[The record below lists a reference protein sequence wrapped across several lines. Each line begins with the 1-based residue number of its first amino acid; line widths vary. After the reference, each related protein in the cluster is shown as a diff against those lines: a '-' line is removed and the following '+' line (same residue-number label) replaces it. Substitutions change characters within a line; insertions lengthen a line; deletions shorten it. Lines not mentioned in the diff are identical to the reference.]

1 MRISNKNKLPGLIL
15 LACLLLAA
23 GLNSRVAAQAQIE
36 PDGQCTQIPVLYQL
50 ANYTVKSI
58 TVKPFVR
65 FIPVGSNL
73 EQALSAAIIQS
84 GSSGLK
90 VNQRFD
96 TAAVSFLEN
105 AFNQELER
113 RMLTGSMGLIF
124 TRYRLVNCDE
134 QARTLEVQY
143 RVLTVARPNYLTT
156 TFESNDRKNKN
167 EEAAGDLE
175 ENRQNFSLVPYA
187 GYNRSRAMYGGA
199 DFTYESH
206 VNAIRKI
213 QMSASGSGSSAVAE
227 MDFTG
232 SKQFSSGPLSYAE
245 WKGAYLFSNIPTNG
259 FELQDSTVAGRLFVA
274 TRPTGAHQL
283 FFRAGASVEGG
294 NRQTNLPQTETPSQT
309 LADSGYGALKL
320 YVGASLT
327 TSKHDWKASYAL
339 LLGNDGENLAVDYR
353 KQIVD
358 AAYRLRFLPRE
369 FKPFQLGAQITAGWL
384 RSRGGFIPYGERFFG
399 GNAEQEFIQGDSWR
413 IRSDPFIRSFP
424 QNRLNGSEP
433 FPLGGD
439 DFVSINLTV
448 AQTIWQKELVPAEI
462 SRDPDLNAALGGQL
476 KVART
481 VLREQ
486 VILGSKE
493 LKQLEAQVGCQQD
506 APGSGCL
513 KPIVNRLKSLL
524 TSLLSNAGSNDE
536 LKQTIN
542 LFFAN
547 EDGNSLADI
556 ETALDSAKLG
566 TDSDQPATQV
576 QSNPVETSIHQLI
589 DDDFGDP
596 DDPDDDALSLITGT
610 QKRIAT
616 LEGQLTA
623 PQFAENKTKLQEF
636 SKDLD
641 EAKKSLQ
648 TGRHTI
654 DLLRAYDEKEIQPA
668 INALRQ
674 PSASNRTLHAI
685 ALNVQALLKPELDKV
700 KGELEQLNTRL
711 SQLAETDSAVAEIR
725 KNREALL
732 RYRDLLD
739 AADTY
744 ADKARRS
751 YESAEEFFEKKDFY
765 EAKNDL
771 EQINVGFGGLLS
783 FVSGLALTVRDLGP
797 ILDDRGLSAL
807 KSQLNADVREAQIIQ
822 KNVKSAYAKMR
833 PPAAEAEANE
843 TVSYVGRVLG
853 VFFREANLVAVSPV
867 LMFDAARL
875 RVAEVPDT
883 NRFRYGIGGGVRF
896 SLINVD
902 FTAGYSINPNRRLN
916 EPRGALVLRMDI
928 NDLFR

>member
-1 MRISNKNKLPGLIL
+1 MLTSSIKRLPGLL
-15 LACLLLAA
+15 LPACLLLAA
-23 GLNSRVAAQAQIE
+23 GVINRAAAQEQTGSE
-36 PDGQCTQIPVLYQL
+36 GQCTQVPVLYQL

-73 EQALSAAIIQS
+73 QQALSTAITQA
-84 GSSGLK
+84 GSSGLQ

-96 TAAVSFLEN
+96 TVAVSFLEN

-113 RMLTGSMGLIF
+113 RTLTGTMGLIF
-124 TRYRLVNCDE
+124 TRYRLVNCNE

-143 RVLTVARPNYLTT
+143 RVLTVARPKYLTT
-156 TFESNDRKNKN
+156 SYEFNDRKNKN
-167 EEAAGDLE
+167 EDAAGDLE
-175 ENRQNFSLVPYA
+175 EDRQNFSLVPYA
-187 GYNRSRAMYGGA
+187 GYNRSRAIYGGA

-232 SKQFSSGPLSYAE
+232 SKLFSSGPLSYAE
-245 WKGAYLFSNIPTNG
+245 WKGVYLFSNIPTDG
-259 FELQDSTVAGRLFVA
+259 FELRDSTVAGRLFVA
-274 TRPTGAHQL
+274 TRPIGSHQL
-283 FFRAGASVEGG
+283 FFRAGTSVEGG
-294 NRQTNLPQTETPSQT
+294 NRQTSLPQTETPSET

-320 YVGASLT
+320 YLGASLT
-327 TSKHDWKASYAL
+327 TSNHDWKASYAL
-339 LLGNDGENLAVDYR
+339 MLGNDGENLAVGYR

-369 FKPFQLGAQITAGWL
+369 HKPFQLDAQISAGWL
-384 RSRGGFIPYGERFFG
+384 RSSGGFIPYGERFFG

-448 AQTIWQKELVPAEI
+448 AQTIWQKALVSAEI
-462 SRDPDLNAALGGQL
+462 SRDPDLNAGLGGQL
-476 KVART
+476 KVARS

-486 VILGSKE
+486 VILDSKE
-493 LKQLEAQVGCQQD
+493 LKQLEAEVGCQQD
-506 APGSGCL
+506 GAGSHCL
-513 KPIVNRLKSLL
+513 KPIVNRLKSFL
-524 TSLLSNAGSNDE
+524 TSLLSEVGSNDE

-542 LFFAN
+542 LFFEN
-547 EDGNSLADI
+547 DDDNSLGDVEAAI
-556 ETALDSAKLG
+556 NSAKLD
-566 TDSDQPATQV
+566 TDSDQPATAV

-596 DDPDDDALSLITGT
+596 EDPDDDTLSLVTST
-610 QKRIAT
+610 QRRIAT
-616 LEGQLTA
+616 LDGQLTA
-623 PQFAENKTKLQEF
+623 PQFAASKTKLRVFSQE
-636 SKDLD
+636 LD

-648 TGRHTI
+648 AGRHTV
-654 DLLRAYDEKEIQPA
+654 DLLRAYDEKDIQPA
-668 INALRQ
+668 IDALRQ
-674 PSASNRTLHAI
+674 PSASNRTLHEI
-685 ALNVQALLKPELDKV
+685 TLNVRELLKPERDNV
-700 KGELEQLNTRL
+700 KGEIEQLNTRL
-711 SQLAETDSAVAEIR
+711 SQLAETDPGVAEIR
-725 KNREALL
+725 KKREALL

-744 ADKARRS
+744 ADKARS
-751 YESAEEFFEKKDFY
+751 AYESAEEFFEKKDFY
-765 EAKNDL
+765 ETKNDL
-771 EQINVGFGGLLS
+771 ERLNVGFGGLLS
-783 FVSGLALTVRDLGP
+783 YVTGLALTVRDLGP
-797 ILDDRGLSAL
+797 IFNDRGLSTLRA
-807 KSQLNADVREAQIIQ
+807 QLETNMREAQVIQ
-822 KNVKSAYAKMR
+822 KKVKSAYAKVR

-916 EPRGALVLRMDI
+916 EPRGAFVLRMDI